1 MIQNW
6 LEKFVMMKMHYI
18 TNRLKTVNWCD
29 KHYLYLNIIETKEMC
44 IDFRKRQRCP
54 RPVCIREE
62 AVEGRTILV
71 LQCGFESKLNWKENI
86 NFVLK
91 VNSRIYSMRKL
102 RSFGVNSYV
111 SNFFFNAVICSI
123 VRF

>member
-1 MIQNW
+1 
-6 LEKFVMMKMHYI
+6 
-18 TNRLKTVNWCD
+18 
-29 KHYLYLNIIETKEMC
+29 MC

-54 RPVCIREE
+54 KPVCIKGK
-62 AVEGRTILV
+62 AMEGRTILV

-91 VNSRIYSMRKL
+91 VNSRIYCWRKL
-102 RSFGVNSYV
+102 RSFGASSYV